1 MTSRAVKI
9 LTVAEAEWVAQRLKC
24 KLAKGPEECLRAT
37 FQVFG
42 RKNVYKG
49 LAQKGAILFYLLV
62 KSRPFKGGNAQMA
75 AATLLVFLGKNGKW
89 LKVEGKEFCDFVAWV
104 EASPECVK
112 DETVLGAEK
121 FIKKYLINF

>member
-1 MTSRAVKI
+1 MAGQTVKI
-9 LTVAEAEWVAQRLKC
+9 LTIAEVEWTFRRLKC
-24 KLAKGPEECLRAT
+24 GTTHEVEDCLRVA
-37 FQVFG
+37 FQTFG

-89 LKVEGKEFCDFVAWV
+89 LKVDAEELRNFVAWV

-121 FIKKYLINF
+121 FIKKYLVNF